1 MYVAVLGIQDDSRL
15 YVEAWR
21 ALSVLKGKTMPFNGN
36 NLLWGKIIGNN
47 LLAKRPSQA
56 YTPQLSRF
64 LLLPVLAEE
73 F

>member
-36 NLLWGKIIGNN
+36 NLLWGFDKEAITG
-47 LLAKRPSQA
+47 LH
-56 YTPQLSRF
+56 YT
-64 LLLPVLAEE
+64 AE
-73 F
+73 